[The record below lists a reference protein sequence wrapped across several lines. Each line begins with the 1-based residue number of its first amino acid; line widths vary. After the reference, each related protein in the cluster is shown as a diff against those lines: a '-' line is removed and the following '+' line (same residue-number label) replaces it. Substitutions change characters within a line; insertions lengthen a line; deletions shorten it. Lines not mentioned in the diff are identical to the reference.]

1 MDAVTATLAAFS
13 PTQAATESAKKYDSI
28 VKEHIGAVKSLLSNQ
43 RQAINENTSQILQ
56 VIDPSIDSIAFLAIL
71 HSSLSS
77 PTPPPGIDRRTLLD
91 ETLRFLLNF
100 NPLQVRYVGVVFR
113 KLLEHV
119 AEGKLFT
126 SAVSVEAVAS
136 ALLRLDP
143 TGSMFTSTHLA
154 LVKIAYQTTW
164 IEPALKV
171 LDCDTTFFPGTVGQK
186 DSKPLCD
193 SSLHS
198 ATFISV
204 DTGLTESVKSTTILE
219 YYHLSALCYMSQ
231 RDWTKAHRALEHVIT
246 YPSKDKGVAKIMDE
260 AYKRWLLVGLL
271 KDGKEPTLPSYTS
284 LHAKNTYSTLGTPY
298 KNIATQFATTNAG
311 QLKADVEANRL
322 VWEED
327 GTSSL
332 IAEVIAGYQKWQI
345 INLRDIYKR
354 ISISQLR
361 QSTLSAET
369 GENLP
374 DDATAIHIVREMIDS
389 GLLKGDLESSN
400 DGNELFLHFHDDSET
415 MTEAEFAQEI
425 AQRYHNIENLGK
437 QYKAANE
444 RLSSSKEYV
453 KHVVKEQRRAD
464 KDSGDP
470 GVGFDSQIEDEDLM
484 TGIMAHG

>member
-1 MDAVTATLAAFS
+1 MDSVAAVLAAFS
-13 PTQAATESAKKYDSI
+13 PTQAATESVKKYDSVI
-28 VKEHIGAVKSLLSNQ
+28 KDHIGAVKSLLSNQ
-43 RQAINENTSQILQ
+43 RQPIDENTSQILQ
-56 VIDPSIDSIAFLAIL
+56 GIDPSIDSIAFLAIL
-71 HSSLSS
+71 HSALTG

-100 NPLQVRYVGVVFR
+100 NPLQVRYVGVSFR

-126 SAVSVEAVAS
+126 PAVSVEAVAS

-154 LVKIAYQTTW
+154 LVKSAYQSAW
-164 IEPALKV
+164 IEPVLKV
-171 LDCDTTFFPGTVGQK
+171 LDCDTTFFPGMAGQK
-186 DSKPLCD
+186 DSKLLCD
-193 SSLHS
+193 SSLHP
-198 ATFISV
+198 AAFISV
-204 DTGLTESVKSTTILE
+204 ETGLTESVKSSTVLE

-231 RDWTKAHRALEHVIT
+231 RDWTKAHRALESVIT

-271 KDGKEPTLPSYTS
+271 KDGKEPSLPSYIS
-284 LHAKNTYSTLGTPY
+284 AQAKSTYSTLGTPY

-311 QLKADVEANRL
+311 QLKSDADANSH
-322 VWEED
+322 VWEDD

-332 IAEVIAGYQKWQI
+332 IAEVIASYQKWQI

-354 ISISQLR
+354 VSISQLR

-369 GENLP
+369 GEILP
-374 DDATAIHIVREMIDS
+374 TDDIAIHIVREMIDS
-389 GLLKGDLESSN
+389 GLLKGDLESSD
-400 DGNELFLHFHDDSET
+400 DGNELFLHFHNDSET

-425 AQRYHNIENLGK
+425 AQRYQNIESLGK
-437 QYKAANE
+437 QYQAANE

-453 KHVVKEQRRAD
+453 KHVVKEQKRAD
-464 KDSGDP
+464 KDSADP
-470 GVGFDSQIEDEDLM
+470 GVGFDSQIEEEDLM